1 MCRCRDMEAG
11 LLMLLSSRVGDD
23 ELLLHTAQCIGQAR
37 MGGGGFRRA
46 PGRDD
51 VAPYLWRKRRRGTYR
66 LMSDS
71 PHRTRSCGGWSSS
84 KTGSELVK
92 GDLYYLSLQGYCH
105 SGRNWLWL
113 NGANTSVSSWS

>member
-1 MCRCRDMEAG
+1 MLIREQDDLCLQMCRCRDMEAG

-92 GDLYYLSLQGYCH
+92 VIVIVGETGY
-105 SGRNWLWL
+105 G
-113 NGANTSVSSWS
+113 